1 MTTHPVVN
9 HKRLGRGQLVRV
21 LRDGALWEVM
31 FASGRRYTLPSKE
44 FEPVPVAQPPNSLAA
59 RRTIETLRAGI
70 VPVEHI
76 EDLTIGLSDE
86 RKRLRDALERTRTH
100 GGAAHA
106 IFANYGCGKTHFL
119 ALSERIALRHNFLVA
134 TISVDVRELPPSQA
148 KRVYQAALESLRYP
162 DTPEGGLQPLLLR
175 AYQQPEAAWAV
186 LSDAAKG
193 DECPFRFAVSTY
205 LDSQSDSERENA
217 LKYLSNEGTLRRAPR
232 LFANGNVAR
241 QYTYLLSGISALA
254 SALGYSGLALLVDE
268 VDYYSR
274 LTPVQKERAKNLFKA
289 LICASQGE
297 DGTALNADAIPEHDR
312 VSYPLRFSDRSAL
325 FFMFATTES
334 EEQMPVSGWLSPALL
349 IYPDSRF
356 SQHEIAQFLRMV
368 GAYHAQAFE
377 YSQSAVPDDAVPR
390 LARILERALRER
402 RSEMNARLLAQVA
415 VAFYDLLHVYPE
427 RSADQRIRELAQA
440 LYLESAL

>member
-1 MTTHPVVN
+1 MTTQTIVR
-9 HKRLGRGQLVRV
+9 HKRLGPGRLLRV
-21 LRDGALWEVM
+21 LRDGALWEVL
-31 FASGRRYTLPSKE
+31 FASGRRYTLPSRE
-44 FEPVPVAQPPNSLAA
+44 FEPLPAARPRSSLAA

-100 GGAAHA
+100 GGAAYA

-134 TISVDVRELPPSQA
+134 TISADARELQLSQA

-162 DTPEGGLQPLLLR
+162 DMPERGLQPLLR
-175 AYQQPEAAWAV
+175 RTCQQPKATRSALNEAEM
-186 LSDAAKG
+186 G
-193 DECPFRFAVSTY
+193 EYCPLVIGVSAY
-205 LDSQSDSERENA
+205 LESQSDFEQKNA

-289 LICASQGE
+289 LIYASQGE

-334 EEQMPVSGWLSPALL
+334 EEQMPISGWLSPALL
-349 IYPDSRF
+349 IRPDSRF

>member
-1 MTTHPVVN
+1 
-9 HKRLGRGQLVRV
+9 
-21 LRDGALWEVM
+21 
-31 FASGRRYTLPSKE
+31 
-44 FEPVPVAQPPNSLAA
+44 
-59 RRTIETLRAGI
+59 
-70 VPVEHI
+70 
-76 EDLTIGLSDE
+76 
-86 RKRLRDALERTRTH
+86 
-100 GGAAHA
+100 
-106 IFANYGCGKTHFL
+106 
-119 ALSERIALRHNFLVA
+119 
-134 TISVDVRELPPSQA
+134 VRELPPSQA

-162 DTPEGGLQPLLLR
+162 DTPEDGLKPLLLR

-186 LSDAAKG
+186 LDDAAKG

-205 LDSQSDSERENA
+205 LDSQSDSERLGA
-217 LKYLSNEGTLRRAPR
+217 LRYLLQLPNTLKRAPR

-241 QYTYLLSGISALA
+241 QYTYLLSGVSALA

-334 EEQMPVSGWLSPALL
+334 EEQMPISGWLSPALL